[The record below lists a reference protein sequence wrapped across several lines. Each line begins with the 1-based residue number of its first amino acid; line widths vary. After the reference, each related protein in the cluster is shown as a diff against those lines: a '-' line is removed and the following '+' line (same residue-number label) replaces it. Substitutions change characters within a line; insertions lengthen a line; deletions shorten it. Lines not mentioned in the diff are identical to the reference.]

1 MQVRKISER
10 ERVRHAVAHFL
21 QTLKKKEPDM
31 PFTAIAKRVGC
42 TPAIVHRVAKKLQA
56 NLPVC
61 DAPRPGRSK
70 VLSTREQ
77 TKLKKLACTG
87 RSVRSIERESLS
99 IFGKHVSNTTMQR
112 YLHQSGVKR
121 GVAKKASP
129 PSRKRE

>member
-1 MQVRKISER
+1 MQVRNISER

-21 QTLKKKEPDM
+21 QSLRKKEPDM
-31 PFTAIAKRVGC
+31 PFTAIAKKVGC
-42 TPAIVHRVAKKLQA
+42 TPGIVQRVAKKLQA

-77 TKLKKLACTG
+77 AKLKRLACG
-87 RSVRSIERESLS
+87 RSVRSIERDSLS
-99 IFGKHVSNTTMQR
+99 IFGKQVSNTTMQR

-129 PSRKRE
+129 QSRKRK